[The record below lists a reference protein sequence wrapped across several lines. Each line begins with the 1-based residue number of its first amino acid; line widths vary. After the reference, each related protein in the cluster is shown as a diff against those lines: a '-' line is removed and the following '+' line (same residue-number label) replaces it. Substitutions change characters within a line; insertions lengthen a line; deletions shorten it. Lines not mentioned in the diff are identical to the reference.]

1 MQSAGANG
9 VGLAV
14 DTYLLA
20 GSSSLIVVLVDLA
33 SELYGS
39 KEICLELIDTVSKIE
54 PRLKEL
60 AATDSIKVKTAL
72 KQYHE
77 LLADIRRFLEGHVSH
92 NFMSRAASHWKMK
105 RRVQSFYSQLETIK
119 TLVALDDLTECAN
132 RHTLVMNTLQRNR
145 HLNYQT
151 NQAIVASV
159 TALQSVVK
167 AVPDEIAARLKSE
180 GVALVD
186 IIELK
191 KELKTNEAA
200 YSSDDYQA
208 LLDLLKRVS
217 KALGIHV
224 PHVAGWYLSRSDICF
239 DDSNPFA
246 VNELRELYHGTI
258 YSGAKVTVKAVKAS
272 SDDTKTLD
280 LFNREVKTWF
290 ELRDPHIL
298 PLYGANNVGYP
309 LLFVSGRAELGN
321 FRDYLLAHRHQVW
334 GLFLD
339 AARGIAY
346 LHKHKRVHG
355 NLKCNN
361 LLVTAQGVGVVSDF
375 AFAFVRQ
382 SSLSVKPMAPAY
394 HWKAP
399 ECFDTHNPKPRFE
412 SDVYALGMCLY
423 EALSGV
429 APYSELDEQPA
440 IQMIKSGE
448 LPPRPADASVSDEA
462 WELITNMC
470 DRQFS
475 RRIHL
480 SEAIS
485 VLEALTARERIHN
498 QCLRFVNADYS
509 S

>member
-1 MQSAGANG
+1 MQSTLATG
-9 VGLAV
+9 VGLAA
-14 DTYLLA
+14 DTYFLA
-20 GSSSLIVVLVDLA
+20 GSSSLIVVLIDLA

-39 KEICLELIDTVSKIE
+39 KEICLELIDSVSKIE

-60 AATDSIKVKTAL
+60 ATSDSIKVKTAL
-72 KQYHE
+72 KQYFE
-77 LLADIRRFLEGHVSH
+77 LLVDIRGFLEGHVNH
-92 NFMSRAASHWKMK
+92 NFLSRAASHWKMK
-105 RRVQSFYSQLETIK
+105 RRVQVFYAQLETIK
-119 TLVALDDLTECAN
+119 TLVALDDMAERAS
-132 RHTLVMNTLQRNR
+132 RHTLVMKTLQRSR
-145 HLNYQT
+145 HLDDQT
-151 NQAIVASV
+151 NQAIAASV
-159 TALQSVVK
+159 TALQSVVE

-200 YSSDDYQA
+200 YSSEDYQA
-208 LLDLLKRVS
+208 LLALLKRVS
-217 KALGIHV
+217 KALDVQI
-224 PHVAGWYLSRSDICF
+224 PHIAGWYLSRSDICF

-246 VNELRELYHGTI
+246 VNDLRELYHGTI
-258 YSGAKVTVKAVKAS
+258 YSGAKVTIKAVKAS
-272 SDDTKTLD
+272 SDDTKTLE
-280 LFNREVKTWF
+280 LFNKEVKTWF

-321 FRDYLLAHRHQVW
+321 FRDYLLTRRHRVW
-334 GLFLD
+334 ELFLD

-375 AFAFVRQ
+375 AFAFVRETTV
-382 SSLSVKPMAPAY
+382 LSVKPLAPAY

-399 ECFDTHNPKPRFE
+399 ECIDTNPRFE

-423 EALSGV
+423 EALSGIT
-429 APYSELDEQPA
+429 PYSGMDEQSA
-440 IQMIKSGE
+440 IRMIKSGE
-448 LPPRPADASVSDEA
+448 LPPRPNGDSVSDEA
-462 WELITNMC
+462 WELISNMC

-480 SEAIS
+480 SEAIA
-485 VLEALTARERIHN
+485 VFEALAAREKIKN
-498 QCLRFVNADYS
+498 QS
-509 S
+509 SHCTCECRM